1 MNLDLWQF
9 FDSERSH
16 ILNTALK
23 ITQDRGWKIY
33 AVGGLVRDGLMSA
46 MNGTEFSP
54 LDVDLVVDGGTKS
67 GIEVAIALQRAFPQ
81 TKLQIYDKFQTAL
94 IEWTEFSPKFSLDIA
109 TARTEIYEYAGAN
122 PIVQAS
128 SIDQDLYRRDI
139 TINAFALEIGSTGVL
154 DLFGGY
160 QDLINKKIK
169 VIRSG
174 SFSEDPRR
182 IFRAVRYS
190 VRFGFALSPETETEI
205 KSVTSSGLHDRLGG
219 SRLKAEISYI
229 FAHKKSSIM
238 LHWLEDLGG
247 LRCIDPDLHLPSDFS
262 LHQRRL
268 KKWLGWFKSDTSF
281 SEAAEKLLLSY
292 LEELTNLSQK
302 LEACVLPS
310 EIVKVLRT
318 YQTTALIIFAVK
330 SSSDLR
336 RIIWTYF
343 TKWQLVKP
351 LLTGTD
357 LKTMGCPEGKVMGTI
372 IAQVRNA
379 TIDGKVSTIEE
390 AKILGNQLFQNLIS
404 KGEK

>member
-9 FDSERSH
+9 FDSGRSH

-46 MNGTEFSP
+46 MNGSDFSP

-67 GIEVAIALQRAFPQ
+67 GIEVAIALHRAFPK

-94 IEWTEFSPKFSLDIA
+94 IEWDKFSLDIA

-122 PIVQAS
+122 PQVQAS
-128 SIDQDLYRRDI
+128 SIDQDLYRRDF
-139 TINAFALEIGSTGVL
+139 TINAFALEIGKTEVI

-160 QDLINKKIK
+160 EDLVKKEIRA
-169 VIRSG
+169 IRSG
-174 SFSEDPRR
+174 SFAEDPRR
-182 IFRAVRYS
+182 IFRAVRFA
-190 VRFGFALSPETETEI
+190 VRFGFRLNPETETEI
-205 KSVTSSGLHDRLGG
+205 RAVTMSGLHDRLGG

-262 LHQRRL
+262 LHLRRL
-268 KKWLGWFKSDTSF
+268 KKWLNWFKSDTSF
-281 SEAAEKLLLSY
+281 SEAAERLLLSY
-292 LEELTNLSQK
+292 LEPQELTNLSQK
-302 LEACVLPS
+302 LEICELPS
-310 EIVKVLRT
+310 ETVKVLRT
-318 YQTTALIIFAVK
+318 YQTIALIIFAVK
-330 SSSDLR
+330 SSSVLR
-336 RIIWTYF
+336 RIIWIYF
-343 TKWQLVKP
+343 TQWQLVKP

-357 LKTMGCPEGKVMGTI
+357 LKSMGCPEGKTMGTI
-372 IAQVRNA
+372 LAQVRNA
-379 TIDGKVSTIEE
+379 TLDGKISTKAE
-390 AKILGNQLFQNLIS
+390 AIIFV
-404 KGEK
+404 EKLLKS